1 MNSNKGK
8 NVVITGASRGIG
20 KAVAE
25 AFAAAGANLFLSSR
39 NEVALY
45 NTVALLQTKYPD
57 ALVKAKAFDL
67 SVKEQAIELGN
78 WINDSCKL
86 VDVLVNNA
94 GNFVPGSV
102 HNEPDGS
109 LETMINTNLYSA
121 YHLTRTVVPN
131 MMAAKSGYIFNICS
145 IASLHA
151 YPNGGAYSI
160 SKFAL
165 LGFSKNLREEMKPH
179 NVKVCAVM
187 PGAVLT
193 DSWGDYDNSKN
204 RIMEAKDVADII
216 VAATNLSAGAV
227 IEDIVLRPQLGDL

>member
-20 KAVAE
+20 LAVAE
-25 AFAAAGANLFLSSR
+25 AFAAEGATLLLSSR

-45 NTVALLQTKYPD
+45 NTVAALQTKYPE
-57 ALVKAKAFDL
+57 ALIKAKAFDL
-67 SVKEQAIELGN
+67 SVKEQSIQLGK
-78 WINDSCKL
+78 WVNDNCKA

-121 YHLTRTVVPN
+121 YHLTRAIVPN
-131 MMAAKSGYIFNICS
+131 MMAAKSGSVFNICS
-145 IASLHA
+145 IASLQA
-151 YPNGGAYSI
+151 YANGGAYSI

-179 NVKVCAVM
+179 NVKVCAIM

-216 VAATNLSAGAV
+216 ITATKLSAAAV